1 MNSGIS
7 RDFCAEFAD
16 SLSAVESGEASQ
28 AVTELQA
35 HVLTRRRRRSND
47 NWLVIPDAQND
58 PFESQ
63 THNKSKSAIPT
74 RRPHKDLRF
83 HRHMARRTVKDCAI
97 YFCFQTMHI

>member
-7 RDFCAEFAD
+7 RDFCFAEFAD

-63 THNKSKSAIPT
+63 THNKSKGLIKIFDSTDILAT
-74 RRPHKDLRF
+74 
-83 HRHMARRTVKDCAI
+83 RTVKDCAI